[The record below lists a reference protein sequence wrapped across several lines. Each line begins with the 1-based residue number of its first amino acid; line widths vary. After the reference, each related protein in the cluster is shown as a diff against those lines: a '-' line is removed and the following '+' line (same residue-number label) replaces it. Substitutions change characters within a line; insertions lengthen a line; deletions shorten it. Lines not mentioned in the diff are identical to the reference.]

1 MTIKKFLAIW
11 EVLRHF
17 KSIFS
22 TSLWMLIPGVNIIV
36 ALRYAG
42 SHLNPLIARLGSH
55 LRDKFVNAY
64 DDALDGSREYW
75 TQWGS
80 ESALS
85 SLYIAG
91 AFLMNTFCVTYLATK
106 FPEYSAQIPFAA
118 PDWTFY
124 ISIATFIIVAAIIL
138 HTIFGMLHQIYKAYT
153 SFHPEYAKVPFEA
166 WYVRLREEAI
176 AKRDAVVKVPVR
188 QPVGEPEVNRV

>member
-22 TSLWMLIPGVNIIV
+22 TTLWMLIPGVNIIV
-36 ALRYAG
+36 ALNYAG
-42 SHLNPLIARLGSH
+42 SHLNPLISNLGIH
-55 LRDKFVNAY
+55 MRDKFTNAY

-85 SLYIAG
+85 SLYIG
-91 AFLMNTFCVTYLATK
+91 LAFLMNTFSVSFLATR
-106 FPEYSAQIPFAA
+106 FPEYFARVPFAV

-124 ISIATFIIVAAIIL
+124 ISIGTFIIVAAIIL
-138 HTIFGMLHQIYKAYT
+138 HTISGMLHQIYKNYT
-153 SFHPEYAKVPFEA
+153 TLHPEYSKVPFEA
-166 WYVRLREEAI
+166 WYIRLREEAI
-176 AKRDAVVKVPVR
+176 AKRDKVVKVPVR
-188 QPVGEPEVNRV
+188 SGEPEINHV

>member
-36 ALRYAG
+36 AIAYAG
-42 SHLNPLIARLGSH
+42 NHLEPLIDRLGTH
-55 LRDKFVNAY
+55 MRDKFINAY

-85 SLYIAG
+85 SLYIFG
-91 AFLMNTFCVTYLATK
+91 AFLVNTFCVSFLVTK
-106 FPEYSAQIPFAA
+106 FPEYSAQIPFST

-124 ISIATFIIVAAIIL
+124 ISIASFIIVDGIIL
-138 HTIFGMLHQIYKAYT
+138 HAISGMAHQVYKKYT
-153 SFHPEYAKVPFEA
+153 TLHPEYAKLPFEA
-166 WYVRLREEAI
+166 WYIRLREEAI
-176 AKRDAVVKVPVR
+176 AKRDAIVKVPVR
-188 QPVGEPEVNRV
+188 TTAIDNSGL